1 MSHDWILKTREE
13 WMDVPPMIFTGN
25 PLNYKTWDGIL
36 YAYDL
41 DGQ

>member
-1 MSHDWILKTREE
+1 
-13 WMDVPPMIFTGN
+13 MIGDTVKIKNPRKDGRAPN
-25 PLNYKTWDGIL
+25 DLHWKPLNYKTRNGIL